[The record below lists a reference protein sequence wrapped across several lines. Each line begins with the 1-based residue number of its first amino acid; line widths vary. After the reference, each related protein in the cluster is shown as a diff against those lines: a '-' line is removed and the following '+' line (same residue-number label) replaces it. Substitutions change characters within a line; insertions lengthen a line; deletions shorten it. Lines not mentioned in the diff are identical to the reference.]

1 MNYRYLTTESRF
13 YSSRDTR
20 LTGKLLQET
29 APFFSE
35 SDIDYVEGVS
45 IEDIG
50 EEDSVTIDLELKSDM
65 THYSIYRTRSLSELS
80 GIVSQ
85 TFLWA
90 SDIPAVKIFAIL
102 SVTDSVALFDPTS
115 FFSQLKKDDERST
128 ITVDGTKYVIQE
140 VLSSTSAYITTEAG
154 VPIVGTFSAIGHIGE
169 GTQVQ
174 LDISG
179 TPNVFENG
187 TADMV
192 GKILFF
198 SNGATAIGKKFTQD
212 GLIGL
217 IEVQPLSDLP
227 SNPLVVYSPT
237 KRSYTDSVPDST
249 LLARSNSGQSLYYL
263 QTRFHLPLNNSK
275 IGAVIGGA
283 YFTTPYGQGGYSWS
297 QVANLFRFGYYH
309 PAYQLNSK
317 ISGAITRFKAYPN
330 YLVIFGKNFTYLV
343 DPSLIINSGEE
354 RLGEFI
360 PTFTDPR
367 LLTSK
372 IGVLREGACSAMGD
386 GMEIMLTGEPAI
398 RVFNG
403 TSYSENLADG
413 SIQNTKIA
421 NLYHAVVTDW
431 DSRNG
436 LKLWGSIAVPGK
448 AIEEQFAPPSIGD
461 IVETGDN
468 EFVID
473 ESGQRDSEVV
483 ENG

>member
-35 SDIDYVEGVS
+35 SDIDYVDGVS
-45 IEDIG
+45 IKDIG

-80 GIVSQ
+80 GTVSQ

-90 SDIPAVKIFAIL
+90 NDIPAVKIFAIQGATN
-102 SVTDSVALFDPTS
+102 SVI
-115 FFSQLKKDDERST
+115 QLAPATGFAKFEKADERSVIIINET
-128 ITVDGTKYVIQE
+128 RYVIQYIDGPTRAFI
-140 VLSSTSAYITTEAG
+140 TSELG
-154 VPIVGTFSAIGHIGE
+154 VPVTGSLSGVGHIGE

-192 GKILFF
+192 GKVLFF
-198 SNGATAIGKKFTQD
+198 PNGATAIGKKFTQD
-212 GLIGL
+212 ESIGL

-263 QTRFHLPLNNSK
+263 QTRFHLPLRNSK

-309 PAYQLNSK
+309 PAYQSNSK

-372 IGVLREGACSAMGD
+372 IGVLREGSCTSMGD
-386 GMEIMLTGEPAI
+386 GMEIMLTGEPAV

-421 NLYHAVVTDW
+421 NLYHAVITDW

-436 LKLWGSIAVPGK
+436 FRLWGSIAVPGK

-461 IVETGDN
+461 IIETGDN
-468 EFVID
+468 EFVVD
-473 ESGQRDSEVV
+473 ESGQRDSEVI